1 MIWLKNTWYV
11 AAFEHELE
19 ETTIN
24 RKLLGENV
32 IIYRTSEGETTAL
45 QDLCPHRLMPLS
57 VGKRIGDE
65 LQCGYHGM
73 KFNAQGTCTTIP
85 GQSQIPAKACVKR
98 FPTVLRHGF
107 VWIWMG
113 DPELASD
120 TLIPDVHWNDSP
132 DWTPSLGYHHFECDF
147 RLMNDNLLDLSHES
161 YVHTRTIGNEEEE
174 SIANYPLN
182 VTVSGDRL
190 IRAHREMPN
199 IDPPPFFEMVLKS
212 SNPIN
217 RWQTAINLMPGINMT
232 DVGVYPVEK
241 DRSQAHVMHVLHL
254 LTPETEKSTH
264 YFWAVD
270 RNFDLGDEKLTQGIK
285 KSIDD
290 TFNED
295 KVILEIQQKQ
305 LDEMG
310 GESIPNVAIRLDE
323 AAVRARRM
331 LDMQIQKEAEDPKT
345 VLEPLPLLEEAEPE
359 AAEA

>member
-19 ETTIN
+19 ETTVN

-32 IIYRTSEGETTAL
+32 IIYRTSNGELTAL

-57 VGKRIGDE
+57 VGKRVGDE

-73 KFNAQGTCTTIP
+73 TFNAQL
-85 GQSQIPAKACVKR
+85 ACPSLV
-98 FPTVLRHGF
+98 
-107 VWIWMG
+107 
-113 DPELASD
+113 
-120 TLIPDVHWNDSP
+120 PDVHWNDSP
-132 DWTPSLGYHHFECDF
+132 NWTPSLGYHHFECDF

-182 VTVSGDRL
+182 VTVDGDRL

-212 SNPIN
+212 SSPIN

-232 DVGVYPVEK
+232 DVGVYPIEK
-241 DRSQAHVMHVLHL
+241 ERSQAHVMHVLHL

-270 RNFDLGDEKLTQGIK
+270 RNFDLDDEKLTQGIQ
-285 KSIDD
+285 KSIVD

-295 KVILEIQQKQ
+295 KVILEIQQKN

-310 GESIPNVAIRLDE
+310 SGSVPNVAIRLDE

-331 LDMQIQKEAEDPKT
+331 LDAQIQKETENPQT

-359 AAEA
+359 AAEV

>member
-1 MIWLKNTWYV
+1 MHITFMAQIKQV
-11 AAFEHELE
+11 IVHE
-19 ETTIN
+19 T
-24 RKLLGENV
+24 K
-32 IIYRTSEGETTAL
+32 
-45 QDLCPHRLMPLS
+45 
-57 VGKRIGDE
+57 
-65 LQCGYHGM
+65 
-73 KFNAQGTCTTIP
+73 
-85 GQSQIPAKACVKR
+85 
-98 FPTVLRHGF
+98 
-107 VWIWMG
+107 
-113 DPELASD
+113 
-120 TLIPDVHWNDSP
+120 
-132 DWTPSLGYHHFECDF
+132 
-147 RLMNDNLLDLSHES
+147 
-161 YVHTRTIGNEEEE
+161 
-174 SIANYPLN
+174 IA
-182 VTVSGDRL
+182 
-190 IRAHREMPN
+190 
-199 IDPPPFFEMVLKS
+199 FEMVLKS
-212 SNPIN
+212 SSPIN

-331 LDMQIQKEAEDPKT
+331 LDMQIQKEAKDPKT